1 MEKKEIE
8 FIIKPTGEV
17 EFTVKGVKG
26 KKCVP
31 LADLFKTLGEITNA
45 RNTSEYYE
53 EDKEDKV
60 KTYKV

>member
-8 FIIKPTGEV
+8 FIIKPNGEV

-31 LADLFKTLGEITNA
+31 LADLFKTLGEVTA
-45 RNTSEYYE
+45 SKNTSEYYE
-53 EDKEDKV
+53 EDKDTKV
-60 KTYKV
+60 RSYNL